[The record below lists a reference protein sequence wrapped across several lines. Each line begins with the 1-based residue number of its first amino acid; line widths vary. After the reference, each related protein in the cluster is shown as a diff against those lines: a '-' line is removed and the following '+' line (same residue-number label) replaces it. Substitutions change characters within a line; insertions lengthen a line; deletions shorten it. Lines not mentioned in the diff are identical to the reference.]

1 MTPWNRLKARFVSI
15 TYVIND
21 ERYSWPVLA
30 KQGLEKLAVRYIRHP
45 NIATSDMWEELNR
58 SLRAAYQ
65 DARLTN
71 HNNLLDE
78 MAFLSFRPISSERI
92 TWPKETDDL
101 YVLGERQH

>member
-1 MTPWNRLKARFVSI
+1 
-15 TYVIND
+15 
-21 ERYSWPVLA
+21 
-30 KQGLEKLAVRYIRHP
+30 
-45 NIATSDMWEELNR
+45 MWEELNR

-92 TWPKETDDL
+92 IWPKETDDL